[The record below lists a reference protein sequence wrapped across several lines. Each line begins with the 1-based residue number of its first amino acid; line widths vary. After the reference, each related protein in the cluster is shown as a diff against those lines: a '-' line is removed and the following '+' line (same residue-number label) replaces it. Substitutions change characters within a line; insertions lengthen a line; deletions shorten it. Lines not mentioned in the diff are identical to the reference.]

1 MENGLF
7 SSSEF
12 AEWSKSYVIY
22 CHISTRIEGRKDEGL
37 FREKGF
43 TGFPTLAF
51 LDTNGALTAKH
62 AGSRVIPELNKT
74 AKKSTTYM
82 TLRSKANAGD
92 KAAKQH
98 LFVADLELGR
108 YDFASGSL
116 KLAVLRKQ
124 MSDSLQ
130 NKAAQLLID
139 TQYKEL
145 RSRLSKELLAGLDRQ
160 EYTRRYQAMNVDFY
174 QAGQLPS
181 GSTAMSILM
190 GVMRSGFQNKDEA
203 LLSGALQEFKTRA
216 ATQANYARYV
226 GRYEDMLT
234 QLREGK

>member
-51 LDTNGALTAKH
+51 LDTNGDLTAKH
-62 AGSRVIPELNKT
+62 AGSRVIPQLDKT
-74 AKKSTTYM
+74 AKKSSAYM
-82 TLRSKANAGD
+82 ALRSKAKAGD
-92 KAAKQH
+92 KAANQH

-116 KLAVLRKQ
+116 RLAVLRKQ
-124 MSDSLQ
+124 MSESLQ
-130 NKAAQLLID
+130 EKADQLLID

-145 RSRLSKELLAGLDRQ
+145 RSQLSKDLLAGLARP
-160 EYTRRYQAMNVDFY
+160 EYSKRYQAMNVDFY
-174 QAGQLPS
+174 QAGRLPS

-203 LLSGALQEFKTRA
+203 LLAAALQEFKTRA
-216 ATQANYARYV
+216 ATQATYARYV